1 MKTVT
6 CKRCLQPTTR
16 NKKNGVHPNMDE
28 CFTALAKVIVELGI
42 NMQQL
47 KQSSALNA
55 QAASAALYVANLS
68 R

>member
-6 CKRCLQPTTR
+6 CKRCGLPTAR
-16 NKKNGVHPNMDE
+16 NKKNYIHPTLDE
-28 CFTALAKVIVELGI
+28 CVGAMSLALSKLHEQ
-42 NMQQL
+42 MQQV
-47 KQSSALNA
+47 KRSTALNA

>member
-16 NKKNGVHPNMDE
+16 NKKNGVHPNVDE
-28 CFTALAKVIVELGI
+28 CFSAMAKVIVELGM

-47 KQSSALNA
+47 KRASALNA